1 MDYEGQKLSELLF
14 HWIILSFGAVGWIVG
29 YFYQDFS
36 YVFYAWSVG
45 TLISIVVR
53 SLVYFPSSALS
64 IAVVVAPSQ
73 VVDPFGT
80 RWGRRMGGGLCTT
93 KG

>member
-36 YVFYAWSVG
+36 YVFYSWSVG
-45 TLISIVVR
+45 TLISVVVR
-53 SLVYFPSSALS
+53 SRPFQWM
-64 IAVVVAPSQ
+64 VVAMRELKIPRQGISWCRNEE
-73 VVDPFGT
+73 T
-80 RWGRRMGGGLCTT
+80 W
-93 KG
+93 